1 MQRWIIYCEDKE
13 QLHDVLTEIST
24 IPNVDAYEYYADM
37 PGDRN
42 ATLNYFNDCGGVIVS
57 IKCLDEGVDIPAT
70 THAIILASSQN
81 PREFIQRRG
90 RILRRYT
97 GKYYSWLYDAVVVPD
112 FSDKDDAIRR
122 NDIVATELTRC
133 IQFGMWSKDP
143 SCITQL
149 RIIAVK
155 HSIDDTLLTNNIG
168 LEDE

>member
-1 MQRWIIYCEDKE
+1 MQVTVWDYLQRHVDM
-13 QLHDVLTEIST
+13 V
-24 IPNVDAYEYYADM
+24 IP
-37 PGDRN
+37 
-42 ATLNYFNDCGGVIVS
+42 
-57 IKCLDEGVDIPAT
+57 
-70 THAIILASSQN
+70 
-81 PREFIQRRG
+81 
-90 RILRRYT
+90 
-97 GKYYSWLYDAVVVPD
+97 YDAVVVPD